1 MEENKSIIGD
11 NKRDVPKTVSIFTL
25 GCKVNQYETQAI
37 RELFEGKGYDV
48 KLNSDTADIYI
59 INTCTVTNI
68 GDRKSR
74 QFIRRANRNNPD
86 AIIAVIGCYAQI
98 SPEEV
103 LSIEGVNIVIG
114 TDARNKI
121 VDVVERYKPGEKINL
136 VDDIMKVKRFE
147 EMSVKNIKGKTRAF
161 LKIQEGCNQYC
172 SYCIIPYAR
181 GPIRSRSRM
190 EIIEEIKNLVDE
202 GFKEVVLTGIHVAS
216 YGRDLDSKE
225 TLMDVLE
232 EVNSIDGLERIRLS
246 SLEPTLF
253 TDKFLQRL
261 SGLDKIC
268 RHFHLSLQSGCD
280 ATLKR
285 MNRRYTTEQYRNI
298 VNKIRR
304 VYPEI
309 ALTTDVIVGFPGE
322 TEEEFDI
329 TYNFVEEIGFS
340 EIHVFK
346 YSPREGTPAA
356 GYKNQVDGVTKHR
369 RSEKLIELGKQ
380 LKKNYY
386 TMFIGENG
394 EVLFETLSKKVEGYI
409 EGYTDNYLKILA
421 SSDNIEEGELATVN
435 LKELKQGYI
444 LAEKIL

>member
-1 MEENKSIIGD
+1 MEKNKSIIED
-11 NKRDVPKTVSIFTL
+11 NKRNAPKTVSIFTL

-37 RELFEGKGYDV
+37 RELFEKRGYNV
-48 KLNSDTADIYI
+48 VFNGEIADIYV

-68 GDRKSR
+68 GDKKSR

-86 AIIAVIGCYAQI
+86 AIIAVVGCYAQT
-98 SPEEV
+98 SPEKV
-103 LSIEGVNIVIG
+103 LSIEGVNIIIG

-121 VDVVERYKPGEKINL
+121 VDVVEGCKPDKKINL

-147 EMSVKNIKGKTRAF
+147 EMSIRNIKGKTRAF

-181 GPIRSRSRM
+181 GPIRSRSKT
-190 EIIEEIKNLVDE
+190 EIIDEIKNLVDK

-216 YGRDLDSKE
+216 YGKDLDSKE

-232 EVNSIDGLERIRLS
+232 EVNSIDGLKRIRLS

-253 TDKFLQRL
+253 TDKFLQRI
-261 SGLDKIC
+261 SRLDKIC

-285 MNRRYTTEQYRNI
+285 MNRRYTTEQYRDI
-298 VNKIRR
+298 VNKIRKIH
-304 VYPEI
+304 PKI
-309 ALTTDVIVGFPGE
+309 ALTTDIIVGFPGE
-322 TEEEFDI
+322 IEEEFDT

-346 YSPREGTPAA
+346 YSPRKGTPAA
-356 GYKNQVDGVTKHR
+356 GYKNQIDGVTKHH

-380 LKKNYY
+380 LKRDYY
-386 TMFIGENG
+386 TMFIGENR

-409 EGYTDNYLKILA
+409 EGYTDNYLKVLA
-421 SSDNIEEGELATVN
+421 SSDGITEGELSVVN
-435 LKELKQGYI
+435 LKELKRGYI
-444 LAEKIL
+444 LAEKIH

>member
-1 MEENKSIIGD
+1 MEKNKSIIGN
-11 NKRDVPKTVSIFTL
+11 NKRNAPKIVSIFTL
-25 GCKVNQYETQAI
+25 GCKVNQYETQAM
-37 RELFEGKGYDV
+37 RELFEKGGYNV
-48 KLNSDTADIYI
+48 VFNGEIADIYI

-68 GDRKSR
+68 GDKKSR

-86 AIIAVIGCYAQI
+86 AIIAVVGCYAQT

-103 LSIEGVNIVIG
+103 LSIEGVNIIIG

-121 VDVVERYKPGEKINL
+121 VDVVEKCKPGEKINL
-136 VDDIMKVKRFE
+136 VDDIMKVKQFE

-181 GPIRSRSRM
+181 GPIRSRSKM
-190 EIIEEIKNLVDE
+190 EIIDEIKNLVDK

-216 YGRDLDSKE
+216 YGRDLGSRE
-225 TLMDVLE
+225 TLIDVLE
-232 EVNSIDGLERIRLS
+232 EVNSINGLKRIRLS

-253 TDKFLQRL
+253 TDEFLQKL
-261 SGLDKIC
+261 SRLDKIC

-285 MNRRYTTEQYRNI
+285 MNRRYTIEQYRGI
-298 VNKIRR
+298 VNKIREI
-304 VYPEI
+304 YPKI
-309 ALTTDVIVGFPGE
+309 ALTTDIIVGFPGE
-322 TEEEFDI
+322 IEEEFDT

-356 GYKNQVDGVTKHR
+356 RYKNQIDGVTKHY

-380 LKKNYY
+380 LKRDYY
-386 TMFIGENG
+386 TMFIGESK

-409 EGYTDNYLKILA
+409 EGYTDNYLKVLA
-421 SSDNIEEGELATVN
+421 SSDDITEGELSAVN
-435 LKELKQGYI
+435 LKELKRGYI
-444 LAEKIL
+444 LAEKIH